1 MEANVQSMAAK
12 ADLLRVLADQSLSM
26 DEKVRECTTT
36 ARRHHMGVASLGRIA
51 QDVTS
56 KALPETDVEGLVKHL
71 VACLGEK
78 DVAALSLK
86 NADEDDIDREADEI
100 EKEDP
105 KVLDTQT
112 GSVQHSTPSLSRNNP
127 ETEMPAPGQME
138 TDGREVDTEL
148 RPTKESATLHPEETT
163 ETASQS
169 VSALNGNEASQ
180 PALLAI
186 LTEEIKSLRSL
197 FVEFSVEMA
206 DREVRYTRTVDT
218 LSRKVV
224 CLEDKV
230 QELQKKL
237 TKTLEIQSSKIGVL
251 TTLVRSQTSP
261 ANSSPPASGSPGPS
275 HPTPTTLESNRKQP
289 PPQTA
294 NRLETLQP
302 NDSAKKD
309 LAGNETRSLLSETNN
324 ASTCASRDPK
334 PQQHTPPSTRQEYS
348 TSSTTDLTAP
358 AWKTLRGQA
367 RPPQTQTHSS
377 ISQTKKELTGS
388 ARLEKAVFFLGGISS
403 DCQLDSVLNYCKE
416 RNVRVASCRF
426 LPSRIFGTKS
436 ARLCVSAADAQAQGI
451 INGNFW
457 PEHLSIR
464 PWHFTGE
471 TVSNGV

>member
-1 MEANVQSMAAK
+1 
-12 ADLLRVLADQSLSM
+12 
-26 DEKVRECTTT
+26 
-36 ARRHHMGVASLGRIA
+36 
-51 QDVTS
+51 
-56 KALPETDVEGLVKHL
+56 
-71 VACLGEK
+71 
-78 DVAALSLK
+78 
-86 NADEDDIDREADEI
+86 
-100 EKEDP
+100 
-105 KVLDTQT
+105 
-112 GSVQHSTPSLSRNNP
+112 
-127 ETEMPAPGQME
+127 MPAPGQME
-138 TDGREVDTEL
+138 TDKREVDTEL

-251 TTLVRSQTSP
+251 TTLVKSQTSP

-275 HPTPTTLESNRKQP
+275 HPTPTTLESNCKQP

-294 NRLETLQP
+294 NRLETRQP
-302 NDSAKKD
+302 NDSAKED
-309 LAGNETRSLLSETNN
+309 LAGNETRSLLTETNN

-334 PQQHTPPSTRQEYS
+334 PKQHTPPSTRQESS

-426 LPSRIFGTKS
+426 LPSRKS
-436 ARLCVSAADAQAQGI
+436 PSLLHTPSSGVWLLLLCRFVCSLCSLCNRRHCPFVALILLVSLPFLNAVALFLSDFSFLFLMTMSLTTCPVSVIG
-451 INGNFW
+451 
-457 PEHLSIR
+457 HLSTLPLHAHYAIHL
-464 PWHFTGE
+464 PSAFHALAHPCFCPLLFTSLLLPTTLLLASELNFCLSLLPPSILLIYSG
-471 TVSNGV
+471 SSSLKLILNISIFQCDFCYWMKRI